1 MPQCDLHGKDSRE
14 GRGGSGQVTRG
25 FFSRTREDGQ
35 TPVRWKI
42 YVPLAGTSGADRLE
56 WNEGADIPVTLSA
69 ITWGGPGEAASLPG
83 TFCPEDKLENDESM
97 K

>member
-1 MPQCDLHGKDSRE
+1 MPQCDLHGKDPRE
-14 GRGGSGQVTRG
+14 GRGESGQV
-25 FFSRTREDGQ
+25 TREDGQ

-42 YVPLAGTSGADRLE
+42 YVPLVGTSGAGRLE
-56 WNEGADIPVTLSA
+56 WNEGADIIVMLSA

-83 TFCPEDKLENDESM
+83 TFCPEDKPENDESM